1 MRVVIAIPV
10 LGLLAGAAL
19 GLRWPD
25 LPTALPLVVLVGW
38 ATLSVHAGHTRSVGL
53 LTASVAGAF
62 AVGGALLAAHGWHEA
77 WRPPLRLLFESIAP
91 VARAEAQRAGRAV
104 PADGGAPMVLDG
116 LLQSDASLT
125 ASGLVSLSMRVEW
138 AGRLRN

>member
-25 LPTALPLVVLVGW
+25 LPTAFSLAMLVGW
-38 ATLSVHAGHTRSVGL
+38 ATLSVHAGQTRSVGL
-53 LTASVAGAF
+53 LTVSVAGAF
-62 AVGGALLAAHGWHEA
+62 AVGGALIATHAWQGA

-91 VARAEAQRAGRAV
+91 AARAEAQGGGRAV
-104 PADGGAPMVLDG
+104 PVDGAAPMVLD
-116 LLQSDASLT
+116 
-125 ASGLVSLSMRVEW
+125 
-138 AGRLRN
+138 